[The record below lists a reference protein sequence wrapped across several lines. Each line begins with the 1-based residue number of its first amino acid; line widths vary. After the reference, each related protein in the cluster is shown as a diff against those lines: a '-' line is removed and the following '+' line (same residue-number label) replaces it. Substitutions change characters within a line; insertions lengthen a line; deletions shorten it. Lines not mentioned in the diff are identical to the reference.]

1 MEPDATAPLYRR
13 KVQSVGEL
21 ISLLRLYFGGKTF
34 LDDVS
39 IETPESEGVGDDL
52 SAGDEDVA
60 ISSAKRSIVEVL
72 SAEEQFSS
80 RQFRQRTETWKP
92 WGPQRHFDSYTQVC
106 DETGETMFWPTEEIR
121 CNGLMRI
128 VPVGAGVS
136 SIFRC
141 GVDIHRFLLPHLT
154 PCVQDLKRAIERS
167 SLATGVR
174 VDLSSAKT
182 IEDLVKISADMDCET
197 LYCDP
202 FWYSEI
208 TLDPTANITG
218 LDGNFHELVK
228 ARMYH
233 TVECLREKNTARLTH
248 AAMAGNSDVVADLYR
263 KIARDSDTL
272 YGAGEVDGVPLSY
285 HKLHSEL
292 ERLMDIMKDEHATG
306 ASALARKYFRYRR
319 SATSTMTP
327 FAHGIARL
335 ITGEINCLR
344 LIGQQVCSCYAMFCL
359 RKLDD

>member
-1 MEPDATAPLYRR
+1 MIFLF
-13 KVQSVGEL
+13 
-21 ISLLRLYFGGKTF
+21 RLYFGGKTF

-263 KIARDSDTL
+263 RIARDSDTL